1 MVVFY
6 PKKNLFDFGANGSV
20 DIRLCLSSL
29 ADTRMNE
36 YDLASST
43 LSLMNLIFWGSDK
56 FLQSL
61 LRALFDCRHVQKSG
75 RVCG

>member
-36 YDLASST
+36 YDLVQDAEFDEPD
-43 LSLMNLIFWGSDK
+43 LLGLRQIFAILIEG
-56 FLQSL
+56 LI
-61 LRALFDCRHVQKSG
+61 
-75 RVCG
+75 